1 LIWAALAAEIMA
13 GFQNPA
19 IFLLSVP
26 AVATGLQDDG
36 LIPACFGKLIGRFS
50 DGRQAGRR
58 RIHQTY
64 QPLLPAHIRN
74 ENKD

>member
-19 IFLLSVP
+19 IFLLSV
-26 AVATGLQDDG
+26 DDG
-36 LIPACFGKLIGRFS
+36 LIPAYFGKPIGRFS
-50 DGRQAGRR
+50 DGRQTGRR

-74 ENKD
+74 ENND

>member
-26 AVATGLQDDG
+26 AAATGLQDDG

-50 DGRQAGRR
+50 DGRQTGRR
-58 RIHQTY
+58 HPSNVSTAVTSTH
-64 QPLLPAHIRN
+64 P
-74 ENKD
+74 K